1 MKIRFFSSGCHLYKE
16 AIGAGIYRFMI
27 KKGDATQT
35 LYIGQSFSMLA
46 RCAEH
51 IYELKRDLSY
61 FGLNDENWEDDEL
74 ELIVDIYESVGVDGL
89 SSGDRDIL
97 LHEKELEA
105 IKKEKPL
112 AQLETSDRSL
122 VF

>member
-1 MKIRFFSSGCHLYKE
+1 
-16 AIGAGIYRFMI
+16 
-27 KKGDATQT
+27 
-35 LYIGQSFSMLA
+35 MLA